1 MTMPDTGR
9 RTDANM
15 SVTEMVNTT
24 GMGTVSSGI
33 RGSRAV
39 QLLMND
45 APVWEKALRLYGA
58 ERSVESDP
66 P

>member
-15 SVTEMVNTT
+15 SVTEMVNTA

-39 QLLMND
+39 
-45 APVWEKALRLYGA
+45 
-58 ERSVESDP
+58 
-66 P
+66 